1 MHWIIV
7 SLAILIFGLASAI
20 ILTSRTSTPPFL
32 DADGEVLPESIA
44 EERHVKL
51 GGVEQYVLLR
61 GRSRTAPLLVYV
73 HGGPGG
79 SETPFLRLY
88 NAELENDFLTVYWDQ
103 RGTVKSFDARLD
115 PTELTIARMTADLRE
130 LIDLLL
136 AEFNQDQVLLIAHS
150 WGTILALEH
159 VAAHPETVAAYIS
172 ISQITNQMANDTEAF
187 LWSLDEARACGDAK
201 AISDLEALGQP
212 PYTAKEK
219 LTQDRY
225 LNRLGGVFVE
235 PQSNLN
241 LLRSVLAMPEFA
253 WPDFIAF
260 LRGNVFSIEA
270 LWPEQQDYD
279 AYKRHPKIEVPI
291 ILMLGRCDRV
301 VSPRLGAEYLATLE
315 APDKELIWFEKSA
328 HMVPF
333 EEPEKFNAAVR
344 QIARRV
350 GMLTQ

>member
-1 MHWIIV
+1 M
-7 SLAILIFGLASAI
+7 
-20 ILTSRTSTPPFL
+20 TSRTSTPPFL
-32 DADGEVLPESIA
+32 DADGNVLTDSIA
-44 EERHVKL
+44 EERRVNL

-79 SETPFLRLY
+79 SETPFLRIH

-115 PTELTIARMTADLRE
+115 PAELTIARMTADLGE

-136 AEFNQDQVLLIAHS
+136 AEFNQDQVLLVAHS
-150 WGTILALEH
+150 WGTILALEY
-159 VAAHPETVAAYIS
+159 VAARPETVAAYIS
-172 ISQITNQMANDTEAF
+172 ISQITNQMANDTESF
-187 LWSLDEARACGDAK
+187 LWALAEAQARGDAK
-201 AISDLEALGQP
+201 AIATLETLGP
-212 PYTAKEK
+212 PSYTAKEQM
-219 LTQDRY
+219 TRDRY
-225 LNRLGGVFVE
+225 LNRLGGIFVE
-235 PQSNLN
+235 PQSNLD
-241 LLRSVLAMPEFA
+241 LLWSVLALSEFA

-260 LRGNVFSIEA
+260 LRGNAFSLEA
-270 LWPEQQDYD
+270 LCPEQQDYD

-291 ILMLGRCDRV
+291 ILMLGRSDRV

-315 APDKELIWFEKSA
+315 VPDKELIWFEKSA

-344 QIARRV
+344 QIARQV
-350 GMLTQ
+350 GLFE